1 MRHSEEFRSISR
13 SPEKPSPAPTLL
25 SSVIATILTNSTLI
39 RFQKKIKNEIIYG
52 GGGLPVSD
60 FTSGTAPKYRSF

>member
-1 MRHSEEFRSISR
+1 MRHSEEFCSIS
-13 SPEKPSPAPTLL
+13 SCPEKPSPATTLL

-39 RFQKKIKNEIIYG
+39 RFQEKIKNEIIYG

-60 FTSGTAPKYRSF
+60 FRSGIASKYWSF